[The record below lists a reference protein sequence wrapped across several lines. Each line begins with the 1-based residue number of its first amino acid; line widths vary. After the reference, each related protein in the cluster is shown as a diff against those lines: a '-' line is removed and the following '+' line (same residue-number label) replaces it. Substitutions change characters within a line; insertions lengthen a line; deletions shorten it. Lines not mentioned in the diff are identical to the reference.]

1 MSVQAISAYL
11 YLEPL
16 GGGLFENI
24 TTDVIGDMQI
34 SQGITGT
41 GLLDRTASTGTLK
54 LRLQNVNNLYTPN
67 HVNCKPGFAVG
78 AKLYMRLGYGL
89 SYYRFRGTISQVD
102 LVSGGGITAY
112 TDVTVVDYI
121 DMLARHELQ
130 LPAFAQNKKMEEV
143 VALIVANMPVAPDA
157 TDYGAG
163 QDTFATVFDTTRSTT
178 RALTEIAKVTQSE
191 LGLTWVETG
200 SALNQTLRTRG
211 RNGFQSIASSA
222 TFTDADIIG
231 AGIEYGTDYYNEVI
245 TETYPRRVDA
255 SATSVLFNLDRPVSV
270 GAGETV
276 NISGSFS
283 DPDQKAVEVSGIDM
297 VTPVATTDY
306 LMNTAED
313 GSGTN
318 ITANLTVTATY
329 GANGVDYAL
338 TNSYVST
345 GYVTKLQA
353 RGKGVYTFSPVTYSA
368 EYSTGINAHG
378 RRTLRV
384 DMPYQDNPLV
394 GVDFA
399 RSILDAVKAIGL
411 RVTSITYEANKSA
424 ALAAAFVGLNIG
436 DRITIEL
443 SDFGLSLDAFIT
455 RVEVSVSEGG
465 LVTCT
470 YGLLDEALTFAGS
483 YWILDSA
490 SYSQLGETTKLGF

>member
-1 MSVQAISAYL
+1 VSVQTISAW
-11 YLEPL
+11 
-16 GGGLFENI
+16 LFLRNSDGI
-24 TTDVIGDMQI
+24 YIDISHDVIGGLQV
-34 SQGITGT
+34 SQGITGN

-54 LRLQNVNNLYTPN
+54 FRLQNIDNVYTPN
-67 HVNCKPGFAVG
+67 HINCMADFAVG
-78 AKLYMRLGYGL
+78 TTMYARIGVIEG
-89 SYYRFRGTISQVD
+89 YYRFKGTISQIDPVYGD
-102 LVSGGGITAY
+102 GITNY
-112 TDVTVVDYI
+112 VNVTVVDYI

-143 VALIVANMPVAPDA
+143 VALIIANMPVAPDL
-157 TDYGAG
+157 TDYGTG

-191 LGLTWVETG
+191 LGMTWVETSSG
-200 SALNQTLRTRG
+200 ERLCTRG
-211 RNGFQSIASSA
+211 RNGFQSVASSA

-231 AGIEYGTDYYNEVI
+231 AEIEYGKDYYNEVV

-276 NISGSFS
+276 TISGSYS

-297 VTPVATTDY
+297 VTPAATTDY
-306 LMNTAED
+306 LFNTAED
-313 GSGTN
+313 GTGTN

-329 GANGVDYAL
+329 GANGVNYAL
-338 TNSYVST
+338 TNSYGST

-353 RGKGVYTFSPVTYSA
+353 RGKGVYTFQPVTYSA
-368 EYSTGINAHG
+368 EYSTGITAHG

-399 RSILDAVKAIGL
+399 QSILDAIKVIGL

-424 ALAAAFVGLNIG
+424 ALKAAFIALNIG
-436 DRITIEL
+436 DRITLNL
-443 SDFGLSLDAFIT
+443 SDYGLSLDAFIT
-455 RVEVSVSEGG
+455 RADIDVSEGG

-470 YGLLDEALTFAGS
+470 YGLLDEALTLAGS

-490 SYSQLGETTKLGF
+490 SYSQLDETTKLGF

>member
-1 MSVQAISAYL
+1 MSVQAIGVKLSLQHSAGVYTSL
-11 YLEPL
+11 K
-16 GGGLFENI
+16 N
-24 TTDVIGDMQI
+24 DVIGSIQI

-54 LRLQNVNNLYTPN
+54 FRLQNVNNVYTPN
-67 HVNCKPGFAVG
+67 HINCLANFAVG
-78 AKLYMRLGYGL
+78 EIVYARFGESPDYF
-89 SYYRFRGTISQVD
+89 RFRGTISQIDPVYGD
-102 LVSGGGITAY
+102 GITNY
-112 TDVTVVDYI
+112 VNVTVVDYI
-121 DMLARHELQ
+121 DTLARHELQ

-143 VALIVANMPVAPDA
+143 VALIIANMPVAPEGVS
-157 TDYGAG
+157 YGAG

-191 LGLTWVETG
+191 LGMTWIETDATG
-200 SALNQTLRTRG
+200 KQTLSTRG
-211 RNGFQSIASSA
+211 RNGFQAITSSA

-231 AGIEYGTDYYNEVI
+231 AAIEYGKDYYNEVL

-270 GAGETV
+270 GAGATV
-276 NISGSFS
+276 NISGSYS

-318 ITANLTVTATY
+318 ITAYLTVTATY
-329 GANGVDYAL
+329 GANGVNYEL
-338 TNSYVST
+338 TNSYGST

-353 RGKGVYTFSPVTYSA
+353 RGKGVYTFQPVTYSA
-368 EYSTGINAHG
+368 EYSTGITAHG

-399 RSILDAVKAIGL
+399 QSILDAVKAIGL

-455 RVEVSVSEGG
+455 RADITVSEGG

-470 YGLLDEALTFAGS
+470 YGLLDEALTLAGG

-490 SYSQLGETTKLGF
+490 SYSQLDETTKLGF

>member
-1 MSVQAISAYL
+1 MSAQAI
-11 YLEPL
+11 
-16 GGGLFENI
+16 
-24 TTDVIGDMQI
+24 DVRVYIVNDDYSNLTNDIVGDLRI
-34 SQGITGT
+34 SQGITGS

-54 LRLQNVNNLYTPN
+54 FRLQNVNNLYTP
-67 HVNCKPGFAVG
+67 HHINCLAKFAVG
-78 AKLYMRLGYGL
+78 TAVVALVGK
-89 SYYRFRGTISQVD
+89 YRFKGTISQIDPVYGD
-102 LVSGGGITAY
+102 GITNY
-112 TDVTVVDYI
+112 VNVTVVDYI
-121 DMLARHELQ
+121 DTLARHELQ

-143 VALIVANMPVAPDA
+143 VALIIANMPVAPEGVS
-157 TDYGAG
+157 YGTG

-191 LGLTWVETG
+191 LGLTWIETDATG
-200 SALNQTLRTRG
+200 KQTLSTRG
-211 RNGFQSIASSA
+211 RNEFQSITSSA
-222 TFTDADIIG
+222 TFTDADIVD
-231 AGIEYGTDYYNEVI
+231 ASIEYGADYYNEVV

-255 SATSVLFNLDRPVSV
+255 SATSVLFSLDRPVSV

-276 NISGSFS
+276 TISGSYS

-297 VTPVATTDY
+297 VTPAATTDY
-306 LMNTAED
+306 LFNTAED
-313 GSGTN
+313 GTGTN

-329 GANGVDYAL
+329 GANGVNYEL
-338 TNSYVST
+338 TNNYGST

-353 RGKGVYTFSPVTYSA
+353 RGKGVYTFQPVTYSA

-399 RSILDAVKAIGL
+399 QSILDAVKAIGL

-424 ALAAAFVGLNIG
+424 ALAAAFVALNIG
-436 DRITIEL
+436 DRITLNL
-443 SDFGLSLDAFIT
+443 SDYGLSLDAFIT
-455 RVEVSVSEGG
+455 RVEVGVSEGG

-470 YGLLDEALTFAGS
+470 YGLLDEALTLAGS

-490 SYSQLGETTKLGF
+490 SYSQLDETTKLGF

>member
-1 MSVQAISAYL
+1 MSVQTLFVNLVIEYPSGTYL
-11 YLEPL
+11 SIR
-16 GGGLFENI
+16 N
-24 TTDVIGDMQI
+24 DVVGSVQVT
-34 SQGITGT
+34 QGIAGS
-41 GLLDRTASTGTLK
+41 GLLDRVASTGAVK
-54 LRLQNVNNLYTPN
+54 FRLRNVNNVYTPN
-67 HVNCKPGFAVG
+67 HINCIGGFAFG
-78 AKLYMRLGYGL
+78 APVWLVIGGPTNYYWFKGL
-89 SYYRFRGTISQVD
+89 ISQIDPINAGD
-102 LVSGGGITAY
+102 LSSFV
-112 TDVTVVDYI
+112 DVTVVDYI
-121 DMLARHELQ
+121 DTLARHELQ

-143 VALIVANMPVAPDA
+143 IALIIANMPVAPEYVS
-157 TDYGAG
+157 YGTG

-191 LGLTWVETG
+191 LGMTWIEADATG
-200 SALNQTLRTRG
+200 GQTLRTRG
-211 RNGFQSIASSA
+211 RNGFQSVASSA

-231 AGIEYGTDYYNEVI
+231 AKIEYGADYYNEVV

-255 SATSVLFNLDRPVSV
+255 SATSVLFSLDRPVTV
-270 GAGETV
+270 GAGATV
-276 NISGSFS
+276 NISGSYS

-306 LMNTAED
+306 LFNTAED
-313 GSGTN
+313 GTGTN

-329 GANGVDYAL
+329 GANGVNYEL
-338 TNSYVST
+338 TNSYGST

-353 RGKGVYTFSPVTYSA
+353 RGKGVYTFQPVTYSA

-399 RSILDAVKAIGL
+399 QSVLDAVKAIGL

-424 ALAAAFVGLNIG
+424 ALKAAFIALNIG
-436 DRITIEL
+436 DRITIDL
-443 SDFGLSLDAFIT
+443 SDYGISMDAFIT
-455 RVEVSVSEGG
+455 RVDVTVSEGG

-470 YGLLDEALTFAGS
+470 YGLLDEALTLAGS